1 MIGIIDVGGG
11 MRDIYGAGVLDYC
24 MRNGIR
30 FDYCIGVSA
39 GSANLASYLSDQS
52 SRNFRFYTDYS
63 FRKEYM
69 GIHQFLSTGNYINL
83 DYVYSTLA
91 NSGSEDPLDYEAIK
105 NSSQELIVVATDAR
119 TGKPVYFS
127 KDDMAQ
133 DQYDIFKA
141 SSCVP
146 GFNKPYP
153 IGDGLYYD
161 GGISDPIPI
170 EKAFEAGCEKVVV
183 ILTRPVDYVR
193 DPKDDRKIVRRIK
206 GKYPNAAE
214 ALAKR
219 AETYN
224 HQVALCR
231 QYQDEGKVLIVA
243 PDDIGKLRTLTRD
256 LEPLKHL
263 YHKGQDDAPV
273 ILAFLGIKIASI

>member
-11 MRDIYGAGVLDYC
+11 QRDVYGAGVLDYC
-24 MRNGIR
+24 IQYGIR

-39 GSANLASYLSDQS
+39 GSANMASFLSGQS

-69 GIHQFLSTGNYINL
+69 GISQFLSTGNYVNL
-83 DYVYSTLA
+83 DYVYGTLA
-91 NSGSEDPLDYEAIK
+91 NSNGEDPLNYDALK
-105 NSSQELIVVATDAR
+105 NSGSELIVVATDAQ
-119 TGKPVYFS
+119 TGEPVYFTM
-127 KDDMAQ
+127 DDISQ
-133 DQYDIFKA
+133 DHYDVFKA

-153 IGDGLYYD
+153 IGDRLYYD

-170 EKAFEAGCEKVVV
+170 DKAFQAGCEKVVV

-193 DPKDDRKIVRRIK
+193 DPKDDRKIVKRIRS
-206 GKYPNAAE
+206 KYPKAAE
-214 ALAKR
+214 AMEKR

-224 HQVALCR
+224 RQLALCR
-231 QYQDEGKVLIVA
+231 QYQDEGKVLIIA
-243 PDDIGKLRTLTRD
+243 PDDIGKLKTLTRD
-256 LEPLKHL
+256 IEAIKHL
-263 YHKGQDDAPV
+263 YHKGQNDAPE
-273 ILAFLGIKIASI
+273 IMGFLGIKP

>member
-1 MIGIIDVGGG
+1 MFGVIDVGGG
-11 MRDIYGAGVLDYC
+11 QRDVYGAGVLDYC
-24 MRNGIR
+24 IQYGIR

-39 GSANLASYLSDQS
+39 GSGNIASYLSGQS

-69 GIHQFLSTGNYINL
+69 GIAQFLKTGNYINL

-91 NSGSEDPLDYEAIK
+91 NSGSEDPLNYDALK
-105 NSSQELIVVATDAR
+105 NCGQQLVVVATDAH
-119 TGKPVYFS
+119 TGKPVYFTM
-127 KDDMAQ
+127 DDIEQ

-153 IGDGLYYD
+153 FRGGLYYD
-161 GGISDPIPI
+161 GGISDPIPV

-183 ILTRPVDYVR
+183 ILTRPADYQR
-193 DPKDDRKIVRRIK
+193 DPDDDRKIVRRIRS
-206 GKYPNAAE
+206 KYPQAAE
-214 ALAKR
+214 ALEKR

-224 HQVALCR
+224 RQLTLCK
-231 QYQDEGKVLIVA
+231 QYQDEGKVLIIA

-256 LEPLKHL
+256 LEAIKHL
-263 YHKGQDDAPV
+263 YHKGQNDAPM
-273 ILAFLGIKIASI
+273 IMGFLGIKL